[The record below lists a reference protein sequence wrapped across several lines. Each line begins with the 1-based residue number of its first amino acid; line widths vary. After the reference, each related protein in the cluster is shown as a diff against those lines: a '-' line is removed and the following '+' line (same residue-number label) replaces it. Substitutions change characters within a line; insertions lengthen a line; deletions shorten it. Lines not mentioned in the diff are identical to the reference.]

1 MNWDRLKQVKIG
13 KWISFLF
20 FLTVIYILQNSYFR
34 VTRWLADEKSLPLNA
49 LVLTGNI
56 KHVSLDEVRSI
67 LVAQQDRLNFFTLEI
82 AEIQYQLEQIP
93 WIYSVSIRKRWPDTL
108 KIHIVEQSIVA
119 VWNDQT
125 LLNRFGEII
134 NASPESLRTEKVS
147 LYGDDT
153 LVADILTSYKKI
165 HQLLKVDNL
174 EIDSLTTDKRHSS
187 ELTLDNGIVLRL
199 GQEQQLDRIER
210 FLSLF
215 PLIRKKYGLEN
226 IAYVDLRYDTGL
238 AVGWKSGLEKQKII
252 NGEP

>member
-1 MNWDRLKQVKIG
+1 MNWYRLKQVKIG

-20 FLTVIYILQNSYFR
+20 FLMVIYILQNSYFK

-56 KHVSLDEVRSI
+56 KHVSLDEVRAI

-93 WIYSVSIRKRWPDTL
+93 WVYSVSIRKRWPDML

-119 VWNDQT
+119 VWNDRA

-134 NASPESLRTEKVS
+134 NADPDSLRSKKVS

-153 LVADILTSYKKI
+153 LVVDILTSYKKI

-174 EIDSLTTDKRHSS
+174 EIDSLTIDKRHSS

-199 GQEQQLDRIER
+199 GQEQHLDRIER

-215 PLIRKKYGLEN
+215 PLIRKKYSLEN

-238 AVGWKSGLEKQKII
+238 AVGWKNKTSIKS
-252 NGEP
+252 EP